1 MIAVIIIWSQF
12 QLLLEGL
19 HFSPCQNPSSL
30 HSISSHPPTILLDD
44 HCVPK
49 LSDFGLARE
58 LQAKPTRTS
67 SYSTQSNGLMGTLA
81 YMAPEFLRSRK
92 MTTKT
97 DVYSFGVVLL
107 ELFTGQAADDTTLK
121 QRTLVSS

>member
-1 MIAVIIIWSQF
+1 M
-12 QLLLEGL
+12 
-19 HFSPCQNPSSL
+19 HPSL
-30 HSISSHPPTILLDD
+30 YFLFPTSSNILLDD

-58 LQAKPTRTS
+58 LQSKPTRTS
-67 SYSTQSNGLMGTLA
+67 SYSTQSSGVMGTLA

-107 ELFTGQAADDTTLK
+107 ELFTGQAADDPTLK
-121 QRTLVSS
+121 QRTLVSNQSLLSPVTVYIVT

>member
-1 MIAVIIIWSQF
+1 M
-12 QLLLEGL
+12 
-19 HFSPCQNPSSL
+19 
-30 HSISSHPPTILLDD
+30 
-44 HCVPK
+44 PK
-49 LSDFGLARE
+49 LSDFGLAHE

-67 SYSTQSNGLMGTLA
+67 SYSTQSNGVMGTLA

-107 ELFTGQAADDTTLK
+107 ELFTGQAADNPTLK
-121 QRTLVSS
+121 QRTLVSNQSFQLK